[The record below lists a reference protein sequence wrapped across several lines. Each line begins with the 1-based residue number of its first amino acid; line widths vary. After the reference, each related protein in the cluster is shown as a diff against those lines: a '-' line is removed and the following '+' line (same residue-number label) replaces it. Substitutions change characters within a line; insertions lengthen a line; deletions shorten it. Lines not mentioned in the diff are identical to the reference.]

1 MCAIY
6 NQFASGALG
15 MLRQIGYR
23 WTKDGC
29 FDRFL
34 SASSKP
40 NDESKTATDE
50 TNLDEERAKA
60 KNAKK
65 WVREEAVSQA
75 KLSSQ

>member
-40 NDESKTATDE
+40 NDESKTVTDE
-50 TNLDEERAKA
+50 SNPNDERVKA
-60 KNAKK
+60 SDAKK

-75 KLSSQ
+75 KLSS